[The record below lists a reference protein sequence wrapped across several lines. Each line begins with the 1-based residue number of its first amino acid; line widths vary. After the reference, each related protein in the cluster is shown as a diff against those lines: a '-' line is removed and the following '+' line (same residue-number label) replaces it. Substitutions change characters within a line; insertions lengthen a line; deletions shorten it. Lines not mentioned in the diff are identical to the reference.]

1 MIRAVFAAL
10 MLIVLGGVAV
20 AAPAYLDDPS
30 VTVGPLSRGS
40 VPTCDQNSV
49 LGNISSRYHSVQAG
63 LWQTGLSI
71 TAVRKVYET
80 AFVPGT
86 PGLIDRRFCHARIEL
101 SNGRPADLFYLI
113 EERQGFASIGWGVE
127 FCVPGQ
133 DPWRV
138 YDGGCRTLRR

>member
-1 MIRAVFAAL
+1 MFRALIAML
-10 MLIVLGGVAV
+10 MLGLLGGAAV
-20 AAPAYLDDPS
+20 AGTRDLDDPS

-49 LGNISSRYHSVQAG
+49 LGNIASRYRSVQAD
-63 LWQTGLSI
+63 LWQTNLSI
-71 TAVRKVYET
+71 ASVARVSET
-80 AFVPGT
+80 AFVPGD
-86 PGLIDRRFCHARIEL
+86 PGLIDRRFCHARVEL

-127 FCVPGQ
+127 FCMPGQ

-138 YDGGCRTLRR
+138 YDGGCRTVRR

>member
-1 MIRAVFAAL
+1 MVRALFAMLMIAL
-10 MLIVLGGVAV
+10 LGSV
-20 AAPAYLDDPS
+20 AAAGTRDLDNPA

-49 LGNISSRYHSVQAG
+49 LGNVAKRYHTVQTD
-63 LWQTGLSI
+63 LWQTDLSI
-71 TAVRKVYET
+71 ATIRKINQT
-80 AFVPGT
+80 AFLPGD
-86 PGLIDRRFCHARIEL
+86 PGLLDRRFCHAKVEL

-127 FCVPGQ
+127 FCVAGQ

-138 YDGGCRTLRR
+138 FDGGCRTVRY

>member
-1 MIRAVFAAL
+1 MVRALFAMLMIAL
-10 MLIVLGGVAV
+10 LGGVA
-20 AAPAYLDDPS
+20 AAGTRDLDDPS

-49 LGNISSRYHSVQAG
+49 LGNIASRYRSVQAD
-63 LWQTGLSI
+63 LWQTNLSI
-71 TAVRKVYET
+71 ASVARVSET
-80 AFVPGT
+80 AFVPGD
-86 PGLIDRRFCHARIEL
+86 PGLIDRRFCHARVEL

-127 FCVPGQ
+127 FCMPGQ

-138 YDGGCRTLRR
+138 YDGGCRTVRR